1 MAVRAARAALDRLR
15 ALALVDAD
23 GLRERLIGAEAAV
36 HSRELQA
43 LALYGGEM
51 TELADR
57 MLADRVLAM
66 CGPQDAPTAPL
77 ARGSRN
83 AGLIAFAPA
92 LDVLGCGAPLGR
104 SACTLD

>member
-57 MLADRVLAM
+57 MLADRMLAM
-66 CGPQDAPTAPL
+66 CGPQDSPAAALAPE
-77 ARGSRN
+77 SRSV
-83 AGLIAFAPA
+83 GLLLAFAPA
-92 LDVLGCGAPLGR
+92 LDVLGCGAARGR
-104 SACTLD
+104 